1 MRKLKLMLSKREW
14 AKRANPCAS
23 WWLFEIYWKF
33 ARVWWRLFL
42 SAVSVTRAVY
52 FSVNATYFA
61 AKHLKFDSSYSN
73 YGMRGLSCW
82 HLITRT
88 QLFSFLFPL
97 KPCHANLLN
106 RVDHFLK
113 GLCPDC
119 AHARASVISIF
130 LYWLDKI
137 SFWTAPP
144 TRFVV
149 YILKDYFRLLKKCFV
164 LFKIWLA
171 ARRLIAILSL
181 AGACAVMGYSC
192 SFNMCQTEK
201 YGKSSSQDLPE
212 LFYSFFLLAREK
224 KRRQP
229 SVWTT

>member
-14 AKRANPCAS
+14 AKRANPCAP

-33 ARVWWRLFL
+33 ARVRWRLFL

-52 FSVNATYFA
+52 FPVNATYFA

-82 HLITRT
+82 YVITRT

-119 AHARASVISIF
+119 AHARASSLFSYIDF
-130 LYWLDKI
+130 
-137 SFWTAPP
+137 
-144 TRFVV
+144 TRFLSGPHRRRDLL
-149 YILKDYFRLLKKCFV
+149 YTFWRIILDFWRSVSSYLKFGS
-164 LFKIWLA
+164 
-171 ARRLIAILSL
+171 RH
-181 AGACAVMGYSC
+181 
-192 SFNMCQTEK
+192 ED
-201 YGKSSSQDLPE
+201 SSRFCP
-212 LFYSFFLLAREK
+212 
-224 KRRQP
+224 
-229 SVWTT
+229 

>member
-1 MRKLKLMLSKREW
+1 MKLKLMLSKREW
-14 AKRANPCAS
+14 AKRANPCAP

-33 ARVWWRLFL
+33 ARVRWRLFL

-52 FSVNATYFA
+52 FPVNATYSA
-61 AKHLKFDSSYSN
+61 SKHLKFDSSYSN
-73 YGMRGLSCW
+73 YRMRGLSCW
-82 HLITRT
+82 HVITRT
-88 QLFSFLFPL
+88 QLSSFLFPL

-119 AHARASVISIF
+119 AQVRASSLFSYIDSTRF
-130 LYWLDKI
+130 L
-137 SFWTAPP
+137 SGPHRRQ
-144 TRFVV
+144 RFVV
-149 YILKDYFRLLKKCFV
+149 YILKEYFRLSKKCFV

-181 AGACAVMGYSC
+181 AGAWAVMGYC

-201 YGKSSSQDLPE
+201 CGKSSSQDLPE
-212 LFYSFFLLAREK
+212 LFYSFFLLATEK

-229 SVWTT
+229 SVWTS